1 MYATR
6 DPERYDLSV
15 QAKESGLL
23 IGQLATYTKS
33 FAYIQ
38 SHCPKLSVRRRLAT
52 ELGGTVRLAR

>member
-38 SHCPKLSVRRRLAT
+38 SHCPKLSVRPTRNRVRRNGA
-52 ELGGTVRLAR
+52 LG